1 MSSELLDESSVLLSA
16 AATTVEA
23 GKKRGRPPA
32 GQVTVKLDPDPTGEG
47 GKGRTVKQLCQTRF
61 ACEVKV
67 SLQY

>member
-1 MSSELLDESSVLLSA
+1 MYSEPLDESSVLLSA
-16 AATTVEA
+16 AAMTVEA

-32 GQVTVKLDPDPTGEG
+32 GQVTVKLDPDPTDRG
-47 GKGRTVKQLCQTRF
+47 GKRRADKQLCQTRF